1 MPQGAN
7 NSYFGDLV
15 EGIKSSLK
23 GLQVSFRH
31 IRAAHKRRKPIYV
44 SESNYF
50 AQDTGMV
57 TLRYPLEALPVPD
70 HARYQLYN
78 EMDDCIVCDKCA
90 KICPVDCIDIEPI
103 KSPEVI
109 GHASD
114 GSPIRLYA
122 AKFDIDMAKCC
133 FCGLCT
139 TVCPTE
145 CLTMTKDYDFST
157 FDITQMNFAFGNLTP
172 EKAEE
177 KRALYEQFVKEKE
190 ALKAE
195 SGSGMPPSRKS
206 EVGSQEQVEKVEI
219 KKPAF
224 KPVFKKP
231 AVVEEVESQE
241 KVEII
246 ESQEKV
252 EVKKPAFKP
261 TFKKPA
267 VPEEIQSQEKVEIVE
282 SQEKVEAQK
291 PAFKPTFKKPA
302 MIEEVESQEKVEIVE
317 SQEKVEVKKPAFKP
331 TFKKPAVIEEVE
343 SQEKVEI
350 VESQEKV
357 EIAESQEKVEIVEV
371 KKPAFKPTLKRPPQ

>member
-23 GLQVSFRH
+23 GLRLSLRH

-70 HARYQLYN
+70 HGRYQLYN

-157 FDITQMNFAFGNLTP
+157 FDITQMNFAFGNLTS

-195 SGSGMPPSRKS
+195 NARVKTS
-206 EVGSQEQVEKVEI
+206 EVVVEKPKAV
-219 KKPAF
+219 F

-231 AVVEEVESQE
+231 IVEEKPTVVEEKVESQE
-241 KVEII
+241 EVEKVEVKKPVFKPTFKKPTVI
-246 ESQEKV
+246 EQVEKVEKTDNPITDNLITDVEPPSV

-261 TFKKPA
+261 TFK
-267 VPEEIQSQEKVEIVE
+267 
-282 SQEKVEAQK
+282 
-291 PAFKPTFKKPA
+291 
-302 MIEEVESQEKVEIVE
+302 
-317 SQEKVEVKKPAFKP
+317 
-331 TFKKPAVIEEVE
+331 
-343 SQEKVEI
+343 
-350 VESQEKV
+350 
-357 EIAESQEKVEIVEV
+357 
-371 KKPAFKPTLKRPPQ
+371 RPPQ

>member
-195 SGSGMPPSRKS
+195 SGSGMPPSQKS
-206 EVGSQEQVEKVEI
+206 EVGSQEKVEI
-219 KKPAF
+219 
-224 KPVFKKP
+224 
-231 AVVEEVESQE
+231 
-241 KVEII
+241 VEI
-246 ESQEKV
+246 
-252 EVKKPAFKP
+252 KKPAFKP

-267 VPEEIQSQEKVEIVE
+267 VTEEIQSQEKVEIVE

-291 PAFKPTFKKPA
+291 PTFKPTFKKPAVTEEVQSQEKVEIVESQEKVEVKKPAFKPTFKKPA
-302 MIEEVESQEKVEIVE
+302 VVEEVE

-357 EIAESQEKVEIVEV
+357 EV
-371 KKPAFKPTLKRPPQ
+371 KKPAFKPTFKRPPQ